1 MIDDILETKVYEK
14 THNVTG
20 KKYVG
25 ISTRDTDKYVGS
37 GTAWKEHLEEHGYDI
52 STEILYTSE
61 SQSDL
66 TEFCDAY
73 SKEKNIVES
82 DEYMNIVAE
91 RGGCLGGDANPNYKD
106 GRWVGR
112 HDDKELERLAKQ
124 PVDEI
129 KYERDKDLFT
139 KSQMNARYHKSKK
152 NKQRAKEY
160 FDKWQSGIRG
170 TDPNGKSLQKTDTF
184 EFWYQCEG
192 TMSWQKREAFYGGDS

>member
-1 MIDDILETKVYEK
+1 MIEDILETKVYEK
-14 THNVTG
+14 THNATG

-52 STEILYTSE
+52 KTEILYTTS

-82 DEYMNIVAE
+82 DEYLNIVAE
-91 RGGCLGGDANPNYKD
+91 RGGSLGGEANPNYKN

-112 HDDKELERLAKQ
+112 HDDKELERCVQKE
-124 PVDEI
+124 VDAI
-129 KYERDKDLFT
+129 KYERDKDLFI
-139 KSQMNARYHKSKK
+139 KARMNARYHKKCQNLDK
-152 NKQRAKEY
+152 ARY
-160 FDKWQSGIRG
+160 WFDKWQAGIRG
-170 TDPNGKSLQKTDTF
+170 KDNNGQALQKTDTF

-192 TMSWQKREAFYGGDS
+192 CMSWQKREAFYGGDS